1 MAGRSLAPVRVLL
14 AARQH
19 ATFGAFEMLEMKLV
33 QPTGLYELLLIGQ
46 SDTNQ
51 PATGYSNVEL
61 LPPLVR
67 ASIAA
72 QTRGFHS
79 SRALASR
86 AFQPTSPCLFP
97 ASTKSKDAAAAPP
110 KAPAPAPKA
119 EDCDDAI
126 REYDDLSH
134 RLNQLERPS
143 TMKSAGEQVKSV
155 VVSVGNGLA
164 AVGRFTLSVPG
175 RLQAWASLSREERA
189 ARRAALWKNIKHEAH
204 HYWVGG
210 KLLAYEVRIA
220 SGYAL
225 KAARGETL
233 TRRERRQLTRTT
245 ADLFRLVP
253 LIIILVVPFLEFA
266 LPVLLRLFPNMLP
279 STFEDKLKKEEEMKR
294 RLAIRLELA
303 KFLQDTVSEMA
314 KDLHRT
320 GRGSDQAVTAT
331 ELYDFIQKIRAGAA
345 VENAEIIRF
354 AQLFND
360 ALTLDNL
367 ERVQLVSMAQFVG
380 ISPFGTDAYLRNR
393 LRQHLQQIKHDDF
406 EIEAEGLENLTE
418 DELRQACRAR
428 GMRAPFGEG
437 AVAFMRRQ
445 MHDWLDLSLHRGL
458 PSSLLLLSRAFTI
471 TASVKD
477 VAAKKDLAYEK
488 LKETLSVIPEEVV
501 ERVEF
506 ETLGGGAGAGGQ
518 DGAKAMEKKL
528 EYLKREEE
536 IIKEE
541 EEEALAYE
549 KLKETLSVI
558 PEEVVERVE
567 FETLGGGAGAG
578 GQDGAKAMEKKLEY
592 LKREEEIIKEEA
604 AAAKAAAA
612 KAAAE
617 AAAAAAAAPAPPAM
631 SAAAAVDATAAAAA
645 AAAGARAAAAAAPG
659 SEAAA
664 AAAAKAAAAA
674 ATAAALQPE
683 VEAALTVEALSDE
696 EKAAKEAAARE
707 ARVSATLEA
716 LLSLASS
723 SAVARER
730 QVFMDLVR
738 KEVQRLNV
746 SLVEKSG
753 GGAAM
758 AFSNTGLTTS
768 AAGAAAAADAAGGA
782 ADAVGARVAKMLKN
796 IEQELDKVESKI
808 GDRLQLL
815 DTDRDG
821 VVSRQ
826 ELQAA
831 VSFLRTQMSPADLEL
846 LFEKLGVA
854 ASEPSKPIKIDEL
867 AALAHEGR
875 EASKVLEEQGHQP
888 NAPVAASPPSPSS
901 KAATAAAAAKKEAE
915 ADPVTKESVKIH
927 TM

>member
-61 LPPLVR
+61 LPPL
-67 ASIAA
+67 
-72 QTRGFHS
+72 
-79 SRALASR
+79 
-86 AFQPTSPCLFP
+86 
-97 ASTKSKDAAAAPP
+97 
-110 KAPAPAPKA
+110 A

-143 TMKSAGEQVKSV
+143 TMKSAGEQ
-155 VVSVGNGLA
+155 
-164 AVGRFTLSVPG
+164 
-175 RLQAWASLSREERA
+175 
-189 ARRAALWKNIKHEAH
+189 
-204 HYWVGG
+204 
-210 KLLAYEVRIA
+210 LLAYEVRIA

-303 KFLQDTVSEMA
+303 KFLQGWRNTAEGWGHGRAWTGLRLVAVISQHPQTRKQDT
-314 KDLHRT
+314 
-320 GRGSDQAVTAT
+320 
-331 ELYDFIQKIRAGAA
+331 IRAGAA

-360 ALTLDNL
+360 ALTLDNP
-367 ERVQLVSMAQFVG
+367 ERVQLVSMAQF
-380 ISPFGTDAYLRNR
+380 
-393 LRQHLQQIKHDDF
+393 IKHDDF

-501 ERVEF
+501 ER
-506 ETLGGGAGAGGQ
+506 
-518 DGAKAMEKKL
+518 
-528 EYLKREEE
+528 
-536 IIKEE
+536 
-541 EEEALAYE
+541 
-549 KLKETLSVI
+549 
-558 PEEVVERVE
+558 
-567 FETLGGGAGAG
+567 
-578 GQDGAKAMEKKLEY
+578 
-592 LKREEEIIKEEA
+592 
-604 AAAKAAAA
+604 
-612 KAAAE
+612 
-617 AAAAAAAAPAPPAM
+617 
-631 SAAAAVDATAAAAA
+631 
-645 AAAGARAAAAAAPG
+645 
-659 SEAAA
+659 
-664 AAAAKAAAAA
+664 
-674 ATAAALQPE
+674 
-683 VEAALTVEALSDE
+683 
-696 EKAAKEAAARE
+696 EAAARE

-730 QVFMDLVR
+730 Q
-738 KEVQRLNV
+738 
-746 SLVEKSG
+746 
-753 GGAAM
+753 
-758 AFSNTGLTTS
+758 
-768 AAGAAAAADAAGGA
+768 
-782 ADAVGARVAKMLKN
+782 
-796 IEQELDKVESKI
+796 VESKI

-831 VSFLRTQMSPADLEL
+831 VSFLRTQMS
-846 LFEKLGVA
+846 
-854 ASEPSKPIKIDEL
+854 
-867 AALAHEGR
+867 
-875 EASKVLEEQGHQP
+875 
-888 NAPVAASPPSPSS
+888 
-901 KAATAAAAAKKEAE
+901 
-915 ADPVTKESVKIH
+915 ESIRYTLH
-927 TM
+927 CF

>member
-1 MAGRSLAPVRVLL
+1 MAGRSLAPVRALL

-19 ATFGAFEMLEMKLV
+19 AAFGVFELNELRLV
-33 QPTGLYELLLIGQ
+33 RPTGLYELLLIGQ
-46 SDTNQ
+46 CDTNQ
-51 PATGYSNVEL
+51 PTSPGCTNVDL

-72 QTRGFHS
+72 QARGFHT
-79 SRALASR
+79 SRALGSR
-86 AFQPTSPCLFP
+86 GFQPSSPCLFP
-97 ASTKSKDAAAAPP
+97 ASGKAKDAAAAPP
-110 KAPAPAPKA
+110 KPPAPPPKA

-143 TMKSAGEQVKSV
+143 TMKGAGQQLKDIV
-155 VVSVGNGLA
+155 VAIGGGLVA
-164 AVGRFTLSVPG
+164 LGRFSASVPG

-189 ARRAALWKNIKHEAH
+189 ARRSAMWKNIKHEAH

-220 SGYAL
+220 SGYAF

-303 KFLQDTVSEMA
+303 RFLQDTVSEMA

-320 GRGSDQAVTAT
+320 GKGVGQATGV
-331 ELYDFIQKIRAGAA
+331 ELYDFMQKIRAGAA
-345 VENAEIIRF
+345 VENSEIIKF

-380 ISPFGTDAYLRNR
+380 ISPFGTDTYLRNR
-393 LRQHLQQIKHDDF
+393 LRAHLQQIKHDDY
-406 EIEAEGLENLTE
+406 EIEREGLENLTE

-437 AVAFMRRQ
+437 AVPFMRRQ
-445 MHDWLDLSLHRGL
+445 MYDWLDLSLHRGL

-506 ETLGGGAGAGGQ
+506 ETLGAGSGGGGV

-528 EYLKREEE
+528 E
-536 IIKEE
+536 
-541 EEEALAYE
+541 
-549 KLKETLSVI
+549 
-558 PEEVVERVE
+558 
-567 FETLGGGAGAG
+567 F
-578 GQDGAKAMEKKLEY
+578 

-604 AAAKAAAA
+604 AVAKAAAA
-612 KAAAE
+612 KAAADKAAADK
-617 AAAAAAAAPAPPAM
+617 AAAAAAAAPAAAAAAEPTM

-645 AAAGARAAAAAAPG
+645 AAAGARAAAAAA
-659 SEAAA
+659 AAA
-664 AAAAKAAAAA
+664 PEAPAAAATAAAAKAAAAA
-674 ATAAALQPE
+674 ATAAALKPE
-683 VEAALTVEALSDE
+683 LDAALRVEVLSEE

-738 KEVQRLNV
+738 KEVNRLNA

-758 AFSNTGLTTS
+758 AFSNTGLTTPAA
-768 AAGAAAAADAAGGA
+768 AAGAAAAGGSGAAAASTSGSGAAG
-782 ADAVGARVAKMLKN
+782 AVGARVAKMLKN

-808 GDRLQLL
+808 GDKLQLL

-821 VVSRQ
+821 MVSRE

-831 VSFLRTQMSPADLEL
+831 ISFLRTQMSPADLDL
-846 LFEKLGVA
+846 LFKKLGAA
-854 ASEPSKPIKIDEL
+854 ASEPGRPIKIDEL
-867 AALAHEGR
+867 AALAHDSR
-875 EASKVLEEQGHQP
+875 ASKELEDAEEGHEG
-888 NAPVAASPPSPSS
+888 PVAAVAPPAP
-901 KAATAAAAAKKEAE
+901 ATAAAAATAAAKKE
-915 ADPVTKESVKIH
+915 ADPVTKESIKIH